1 MSRLPRVA
9 KEIKYSIYKTL
20 ADMEKDSKEKYLKAF
35 WKSFKEKQPELA
47 NIVRHE
53 MEHFTNAHEMGA
65 FAHGIWV
72 IYAALESQLE
82 ADEMNEEWAI

>member
-20 ADMEKDSKEKYLKAF
+20 SDMEKDSKEKYLKAF

-53 MEHFTNAHEMGA
+53 MEHFTNAYEMGA

-82 ADEMNEEWAI
+82 ADEMNEEWGI